1 MAIASGTFGTC
12 AWSISDSGALTL
24 GGGILGAT
32 PFETAWPWDKYRDK
46 ITSASITGSISSQY
60 ESYSAG
66 TTNTLDLNY
75 MFKNCSNLASV
86 NGLSNLKNAINTR
99 EMFYNCSSL
108 TSLNLSGF
116 NTSNVT
122 DMSQM
127 FSDCSSLTSLN
138 LSGFN
143 TSNVTD
149 MRYMFFRCSS
159 LTSLDLSSFNTSNV
173 TSMQDMFND
182 CSSLTSLDLSSF
194 NTSNV
199 TNMFSMFDGCKVLTS
214 ITFGSNWDMSA
225 LSDSPGSYKLHIID
239 PTYTSSYRTA
249 RNTSSGLTITSDEQF
264 YKLNTTDRVGTWKR
278 IADKT
283 DITCTAER
291 TLSGVAAED
300 GDDITFSFSWV
311 FSGGASSASVDIWQK
326 EAGASSYPSTAT
338 YTTSLSGASG
348 TSTYVVTGLTGAYD
362 FRVEINDG
370 TSTYVFFPSVS
381 SVIRFVDFDPESLEA
396 HFYGNVKVGPVEVVS
411 NKGAIE
417 VVSSNISSTSEKP
430 SSNIWGTIVA
440 LFDKLGALRSYLRHV
455 DAANGSQGV
464 QVETVR
470 SVNGSNV
477 TNGLQLY
484 ITENGARG
492 IAVSD
497 SAAWRSALWLGTT
510 APGTILWS
518 GAIYMTGGHTVNLSH
533 NISTCPSGVLLHW
546 QPYSNG
552 AAQNWG
558 HEFTFIPKTQ
568 HNGAGCM
575 ARLATSKFGVVG
587 TKYFYV
593 SDNKITGN
601 NDNNASGT
609 ANGIKYNNGYW
620 VLTQVIAV

>member
-24 GGGILGAT
+24 GGGILGT
-32 PFETAWPWDKYRDK
+32 TQFVSSWPWYKYVDK

-60 ESYSAG
+60 KSYSTD
-66 TTNTLDLNY
+66 TTNTLELKY
-75 MFKNCSNLASV
+75 MFKDCSNLTSV

-99 EMFYNCSSL
+99 EMLSNCSSLTSLNFSGFNASNVTDMSQMFIECSSL

-122 DMSQM
+122 DMSYM
-127 FSDCSSLTSLN
+127 FSH
-138 LSGFN
+138 
-143 TSNVTD
+143 
-149 MRYMFFRCSS
+149 
-159 LTSLDLSSFNTSNV
+159 
-173 TSMQDMFND
+173 

-199 TNMFSMFDGCKVLTS
+199 TNMFSMFGGCTVLTS

-225 LSDSPGSYKLHIID
+225 PSDLSYSYKLCIID
-239 PTYTSSYRTA
+239 SRYTSSYRTA

-264 YKLNTTDRVGTWKR
+264 YKLNTTDRVGTWNR

-370 TSTYVFFPSVS
+370 TYTYVFFPSVS
-381 SVIRFVDFDPESLEA
+381 SVIRFVDFDPDSLEA
-396 HFYGNVKVGPVEVVS
+396 HFYGNVKIGPVEVVGD
-411 NKGAIE
+411 KGAIE
-417 VVSSNISSTSEKP
+417 VVSSNISATSEKP

-440 LFDKLGALRSYLRHV
+440 LFDKAGVLRSYFRHV

-464 QVETVR
+464 QLETVR

-484 ITENGARG
+484 VTENGARG
-492 IAVSD
+492 VAVSD
-497 SAAWRSALWLGTT
+497 SAAWRSALGLGTT

-518 GAIYMTGGHTVNLSH
+518 GALFMTSGHNANLSH
-533 NISTCPSGVLLHW
+533 NISTCPSGVVLEW
-546 QPYSNG
+546 KPYSNN
-552 AAQNWG
+552 AAQGWG
-558 HEFTFIPKTQ
+558 GIHTFVSKQYPKGQ
-568 HNGAGCM
+568 GLPVI
-575 ARLATSKFGVVG
+575 LATVNFGVVG
-587 TKYFYV
+587 TKYVY
-593 SDNKITGN
+593 I
-601 NDNNASGT
+601 NDNRIAGNDQNDDAGT
-609 ANGIKYNNGYW
+609 ANGIKYNNKYW
-620 VLTQVIAV
+620 VLTRVIAV